1 MKKIMIYA
9 YTSFNLGDDLF
20 IKELCH
26 RYPHVQFYLYSNPKY
41 KSNFKHLKNI
51 NIIANTNLLYRGTNF
66 LLRNLNIN
74 LTVEDILARQK
85 NAIIYIGGSIFMQL
99 KGWEKKFNRIK
110 SVLKSHTPF
119 FIIGANFGPYTDK
132 EFVDGYRSLFRK
144 MKGISFRD
152 RYSYNLFKDLPNVTL
167 ADDVIFQMDTK
178 QYQADI
184 EDDYIVI
191 SVIKPSIRKHLEGYD
206 EIYYEKI
213 KDISIEFAKKGHK
226 VILMSFCEREG
237 DVEAIN
243 SVKSLIPE
251 KYKDY
256 IEEYKYKH
264 DIDGALNIIAQSKY
278 VVATRF
284 HAMILGWVFKKPVF
298 PIAYSDKMT
307 NVIKDIDFKGSYVDF
322 HSLKSLNPKLVYDS
336 METNTVDIS
345 EQRAGA
351 EKHFAKLDDYLKK
364 K

>member
-1 MKKIMIYA
+1 MKKAMIYA

-20 IKELCH
+20 IKELCY
-26 RYPHVQFYLYSNPKY
+26 RYSRTHFYIYCSPKY
-41 KSNFKHLKNI
+41 KNNFKSIKNLSI
-51 NIIANTNLLYRGTNF
+51 IPSNNIIYRGINF
-66 LLRNLNIN
+66 LLNKLKIN
-74 LTVEDILARQK
+74 LTVEDFFAKKKDIT
-85 NAIIYIGGSIFMQL
+85 IYIGGSIFMQHGNWKRKL
-99 KGWEKKFNRIK
+99 SRLDNIVK
-110 SVLKSHTPF
+110 SGTSF
-119 FIIGANFGPYTDK
+119 FITGANFGPYTDK
-132 EFVDGYRSLFRK
+132 EFVDGYRSLFRQ

-152 RYSYNLFKDLPNVTL
+152 QYSYNLFKDLPNVTL

-178 QYQADI
+178 QYQSDI
-184 EDDYIVI
+184 EDDYIII

-206 EIYYEKI
+206 ELYYEKI
-213 KDISIEFAKKGHK
+213 KDISVEFAKKGHK

-307 NVIKDIDFKGSYVDF
+307 NVIKDIDFKGSYVNF
-322 HSLKSLNPKLVYDS
+322 HSLKSLNPKLVYDC

-351 EKHFAKLDDYLKK
+351 EKHFAKLDEYLKK

>member
-1 MKKIMIYA
+1 MIYA

-20 IKELCH
+20 IRELCS
-26 RYPHVQFYLYSNPKY
+26 RYSQVQFTLYCPSDY
-41 KSNFKHLKNI
+41 QHNFSKLNNI
-51 NIIANTNLLYRGTNF
+51 NIVSSDNLFLKLTNF
-66 LLRNLNIN
+66 LLSKLRFKCR
-74 LTVEDILARQK
+74 VQDILSK
-85 NAIIYIGGSIFMQL
+85 KYKTIIYIGGSIFMEMPNSFL
-99 KGWEKKFNRIK
+99 NIKRKKSLIDSQRNIY
-110 SVLKSHTPF
+110 V
-119 FIIGANFGPYTDK
+119 IGANFGPYTTK
-132 EFVDGYRSLFRK
+132 KYYEEHKKLFK
-144 MKGISFRD
+144 NYKSVSFRD
-152 RYSYNLFKDLPNVTL
+152 QYSYNLFKDLPNVTL

-178 QYQADI
+178 NYKLDI

-206 EIYYEKI
+206 ELYYEKI
-213 KDISIEFAKKGHK
+213 KDISVEFVKKGHK

-251 KYKDY
+251 KYKNY
-256 IEEYKYKH
+256 VEEYKYKH

-278 VVATRF
+278 VIGTRF

-322 HSLKSLNPKLVYDS
+322 HSLKSLNPKLVYDC

-351 EKHFAKLDDYLKK
+351 EKHFAKLDEYLKK

>member
-1 MKKIMIYA
+1 MIYA

-20 IKELCH
+20 IKELCS
-26 RYPHVQFYLYSNPKY
+26 RYPQVQFTLYCPRDYKY
-41 KSNFKHLKNI
+41 NYPNLNNLKLVSSDNFFIKL
-51 NIIANTNLLYRGTNF
+51 TNF
-66 LLRNLNIN
+66 LLNKLRS
-74 LTVEDILARQK
+74 TYRVQDIHSK
-85 NAIIYIGGSIFMQL
+85 KYKTIIYIGGSIFMERSNSYINI
-99 KGWEKKFNRIK
+99 KRKKSLIDSKRNIY
-110 SVLKSHTPF
+110 V
-119 FIIGANFGPYTDK
+119 IGANFGPYVTK
-132 EFVDGYRSLFRK
+132 KYYEEHRRLFK
-144 MKGISFRD
+144 NYKSVSFRD
-152 RYSYNLFKDLPNVTL
+152 QYSYNLFKDLPNVTL